1 MTLKR
6 RVMLAM
12 VALVTLFTL
21 VQGGLAVLSMHEQE
35 DDLVDDLVLTEAR
48 RLGQRIERSGPGVL
62 AGEEA
67 LLLPDNYEAWW
78 AGANAVPLPSS
89 LPASLAP
96 LADGPHRMEEGDA
109 EYHVMVMPVAQGRL
123 FMRYNA
129 KRNEAKVHDFSM
141 QVLVLAVLFIA
152 LAAWI
157 ARHVAG
163 ILVAPLARMTQ
174 LLDDWAPASG
184 GDSPAASN
192 EEDRL
197 LDAFRRVQARWERG
211 LTRESEQLADLRH
224 EIRTPLAALRTDL
237 EMLQAAASGFSQDE
251 AVRQRLTRSLVAVD
265 AVAGTLQTV
274 HRQAAPP
281 STAPVAVP
289 LADCVDDAWTSLG
302 DLPAAHGLTLANE
315 VNRAVQAQADRHALM
330 TILRNLMRN
339 AAEHA
344 APARCTVT
352 QEGEA
357 LVVEDDG
364 PGIPADEL
372 PFVFERYYRGRLADA
387 PLVPHAGDTVGDAVG
402 DYERGLGLAIARQ
415 VAQLQGW
422 RLTVGAALPRGTRF
436 TLDLHIGTPI

>member
-78 AGANAVPLPSS
+78 AGAGAAPLPSP

-129 KRNEAKVHDFSM
+129 ERNEAKVHDFSL

-163 ILVAPLARMTQ
+163 ILVAPLARVTQ
-174 LLDDWAPASG
+174 LLDHWAPAS
-184 GDSPAASN
+184 DADARAATD
-192 EEDRL
+192 EENRL

-237 EMLQAAASGFSQDE
+237 EMLQAATSAGLPFDD
-251 AVRQRLTRSLVAVD
+251 AVRQRLARSLVAVD

-274 HRQAAPP
+274 HRQEAAPGA
-281 STAPVAVP
+281 TPVAVP

-302 DLPAAHGLTLANE
+302 DLPAARGLTLANE
-315 VNRAVQAQADRHALM
+315 VNRAAQAQADRHALM

-364 PGIPADEL
+364 PGIPVDEL

-387 PLVPHAGDTVGDAVG
+387 PVGPDAGDMVG

>member
-12 VALVTLFTL
+12 VALVALFTL
-21 VQGGLAVLSMHEQE
+21 VQGGIAVLSMHEQE

-48 RLGQRIERSGPGVL
+48 RLGQRIDRSGPGVL
-62 AGEEA
+62 AGEDA
-67 LLLPDNYEAWW
+67 LLLPDNYQAWW
-78 AGANAVPLPSS
+78 AEKNTPPVPSP
-89 LPASLAP
+89 LPASLAA
-96 LADGPHRMEEGDA
+96 LDDGPHRMQDGEA
-109 EYHVMVMPVAQGRL
+109 EYHVMVMPVAHGRL

-129 KRNEAKVHDFSM
+129 ERNEAKVHDFAL
-141 QVLVLAVLFIA
+141 QVLVLALIFIA

-163 ILVAPLARMTQ
+163 ILVAPLARVTQ
-174 LLDDWAPASG
+174 LLDDWAPASEV
-184 GDSPAASN
+184 DAPAVN
-192 EEDRL
+192 DEENRL

-237 EMLQAAASGFSQDE
+237 EMLQAAVAPGQGFDE
-251 AVRQRLTRSLVAVD
+251 SVRQRLARSLVAVD

-274 HRQAAPP
+274 HRQAPAPGA
-281 STAPVAVP
+281 APAAVP

-302 DLPAAHGLTLANE
+302 ELPATRGLTLANE
-315 VNRAVQAQADRHALM
+315 VGRAVRAQADRHALM

-352 QEGEA
+352 QQGEA
-357 LVVEDDG
+357 LIIEDNG

-387 PLVPHAGDTVGDAVG
+387 PATAGPGAAVG

-415 VAQLQGW
+415 VAELQGW
-422 RLTVGAALPRGTRF
+422 RLTVGAASPRGTRF
-436 TLDLHIGTPI
+436 TLDLHIGASI

>member
-12 VALVTLFTL
+12 VALVALFTL
-21 VQGGLAVLSMHEQE
+21 VQGGLAILSMHEQE

-48 RLGQRIERSGPGVL
+48 RLGQRIDRSGPAVL
-62 AGEEA
+62 AGEDA
-67 LLLPDNYEAWW
+67 LLLPENYEAWW
-78 AGANAVPLPSS
+78 AGANTPPVPSP
-89 LPASLAP
+89 LPASMAP
-96 LADGPHRMEEGDA
+96 LADGPHRMQEGEA

-129 KRNEAKVHDFSM
+129 ERNEAKVHDFAL
-141 QVLVLAVLFIA
+141 QVLLLAMLFIA

-163 ILVAPLARMTQ
+163 ILVEPLARVTQ
-174 LLDDWAPASG
+174 LLDHWAPAS
-184 GDSPAASN
+184 DVDARAATD
-192 EEDRL
+192 EENRL

-237 EMLQAAASGFSQDE
+237 EMLQAAAVSGLAHDE
-251 AVRQRLTRSLVAVD
+251 VVRQRLARSLVAVD

-274 HRQAAPP
+274 HRQSVAPG
-281 STAPVAVP
+281 AVPVAVP

-302 DLPAAHGLTLANE
+302 DLPALRGLTLANE
-315 VNRAVQAQADRHALM
+315 VSRSVRAQADRHALM

-344 APARCTVT
+344 APARCTVS
-352 QEGEA
+352 QHGEA
-357 LVVEDDG
+357 LVVEDNG

-387 PLVPHAGDTVGDAVG
+387 PVVTDAADAVG

-415 VAQLQGW
+415 VAHLQGW
-422 RLTVGAALPRGTRF
+422 RLTVGAASPRGTRF
-436 TLDLHIGTPI
+436 TLDLHVGVPL